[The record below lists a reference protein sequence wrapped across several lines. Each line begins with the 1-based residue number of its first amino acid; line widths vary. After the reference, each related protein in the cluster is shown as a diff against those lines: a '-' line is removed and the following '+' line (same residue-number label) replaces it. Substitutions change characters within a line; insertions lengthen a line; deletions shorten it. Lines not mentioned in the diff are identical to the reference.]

1 MMKTQ
6 NARTKLILMILL
18 PVLAWAIIFYRCTP
32 LRRALRT
39 ITRSV
44 HTLSPPQTVPTIRT
58 EIKNTKKNYGS
69 EIDRYSSLLGL
80 PAPYFMA
87 LVIMECSGEK
97 PAPHR
102 FEPHVY
108 SKLKA
113 LKAGKIKTYKN
124 IKRED
129 IKTADDDALRNL
141 ASSWGPFQIM
151 GYHSIS
157 LKITVNELRGEY
169 AVFWGMKW
177 IERNYGEFLRSGEY
191 RHAFHIH
198 NTGEQFPSSGKAKTT
213 NPNYVNNGLALM
225 KNF

>member
-1 MMKTQ
+1 MKTQ
-6 NARTKLILMILL
+6 SARTKLILMILL
-18 PVLAWAIIFYRCTP
+18 PVLAWAMIFYRCPP
-32 LRRALRT
+32 LRRAVRN

-44 HTLSPPQTVPTIRT
+44 HTLSSPQTVPTIQT

-69 EIDRYSSLLGL
+69 EIDKYATLLGL
-80 PAPYFMA
+80 PAAYFKA

-124 IKRED
+124 IKTED
-129 IKTADDDALRNL
+129 IRTADDEALRNL

-157 LKITVNELRGEY
+157 LKIPLGELRGEF

-177 IERNYGEFLRSGEY
+177 IEINYGKFLRSGEFE
-191 RHAFHIH
+191 HAFHIH
-198 NTGEQFPSSGKAKTT
+198 NTGEQYPSNGEAKTT
-213 NPNYVNNGLALM
+213 NPNYVNNGLTLM